1 VEVIVHE
8 AIGMA
13 QPMVAFIN
21 LVENGEKVLSIL
33 VIPVNRLLFI
43 SPRGYMIYGARVFD
57 A

>member
-1 VEVIVHE
+1 
-8 AIGMA
+8 MA

-43 SPRGYMIYGARVFD
+43 SPGGYMIYGARVFD